1 MCPTYLNMEFL
12 KEDIEEIN
20 ATPGNDL
27 QAQAQQ
33 AMFNDLQLQAQIVQL
48 QAMAARSSPAAG
60 SAPIELL
67 APSSASIELLAPS
80 SAPPPDPGSAPIELL
95 APSSARGTPPKG
107 MNAEV
112 PAEPDLALILSEI
125 KLMDADE
132 LGQMLRWVFQDD
144 LGREDDMAR
153 GTPPKGLNAEVP
165 AEPDLALI
173 LSEIKRMDSD
183 EVSQMSRSVFQN
195 DLGRE
200 DMEAVCRL
208 VCAGSKLRSKT
219 PPKEAE
225 GGSGA
230 GSSRGESAECRDPK
244 CTACGA
250 DYKDSKAYR
259 TKKAAASRAA
269 SMNTRQG

>member
-1 MCPTYLNMEFL
+1 
-12 KEDIEEIN
+12 
-20 ATPGNDL
+20 
-27 QAQAQQ
+27 
-33 AMFNDLQLQAQIVQL
+33 
-48 QAMAARSSPAAG
+48 
-60 SAPIELL
+60 
-67 APSSASIELLAPS
+67 
-80 SAPPPDPGSAPIELL
+80 
-95 APSSARGTPPKG
+95 
-107 MNAEV
+107 
-112 PAEPDLALILSEI
+112 
-125 KLMDADE
+125 
-132 LGQMLRWVFQDD
+132 
-144 LGREDDMAR
+144 
-153 GTPPKGLNAEVP
+153 
-165 AEPDLALI
+165 
-173 LSEIKRMDSD
+173 MDSD

-195 DLGRE
+195 DLGRK

>member
-1 MCPTYLNMEFL
+1 MSNQDSTRPIPGQGNLCPTYLNMEFL

-125 KLMDADE
+125 K
-132 LGQMLRWVFQDD
+132 
-144 LGREDDMAR
+144 
-153 GTPPKGLNAEVP
+153 
-165 AEPDLALI
+165 
-173 LSEIKRMDSD
+173 RMDSD

-244 CTACGA
+244 CTTACGA